1 LLVNQGPALSIRAHG
16 EDQRGAR
23 YDSTSRTAIIRVGSL
38 TWTVQDLAAAESRI
52 GGDLRR

>member
-38 TWTVQDLAAAESRI
+38 TWTVQDLGGRRESHRW
-52 GGDLRR
+52 